1 MKRII
6 ERRVEIATTVSETE
20 FAANCNRRQ
29 ERKRE
34 KERER
39 ERETFLETS
48 CVDKG

>member
-20 FAANCNRRQ
+20 FAANCNRRREKKR

-34 KERER
+34 RD
-39 ERETFLETS
+39 FLGNIV
-48 CVDKG
+48 CW

>member
-20 FAANCNRRQ
+20 FAIAG
-29 ERKRE
+29 E

-39 ERETFLETS
+39 EREGGEKERDFLGNV
-48 CVDKG
+48 C